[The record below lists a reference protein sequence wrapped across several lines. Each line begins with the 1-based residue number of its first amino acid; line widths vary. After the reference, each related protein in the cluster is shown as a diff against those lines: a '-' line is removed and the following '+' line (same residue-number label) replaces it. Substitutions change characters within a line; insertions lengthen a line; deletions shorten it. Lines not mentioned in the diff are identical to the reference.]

1 MRVEHLY
8 EGHVHIVGFHQHP
21 THCRQEEEVEKGG
34 HNLQIK
40 HSASYKYIQV
50 DVNNLYKYRVSIG
63 FKEMHNFCTSL
74 LSLLLHKLLLATPS
88 HPSESWRPVYRI
100 SCPWL
105 HCLFTLQPTSLCRA
119 YSCCPAKNIRSVAAI
134 AIQRFIR
141 ILAGLWLRSFL
152 SKKNIDAS
160 KTILYFLG
168 DKKMFSITKRY
179 VQRNEIIVWQFII

>member
-1 MRVEHLY
+1 MWVEHLY

-74 LSLLLHKLLLATPS
+74 LSLLLHKLLLATPPP
-88 HPSESWRPVYRI
+88 PSESCTGET
-100 SCPWL
+100 CPWL